1 MQTEPNN
8 EKGALQ
14 SAIRVETDEGA
25 PDFTPE
31 QWAEIK
37 GLLGGRINYELT
49 GKVSAKSIGEILDEE
64 LAEISRV

>member
-1 MQTEPNN
+1 MQTEPDN

-14 SAIRVETDEGA
+14 SATRPETDEGA

>member
-1 MQTEPNN
+1 MQTEPNS
-8 EKGALQ
+8 EEGTLQ

-37 GLLGGRINYELT
+37 DLLGRT
-49 GKVSAKSIGEILDEE
+49 G
-64 LAEISRV
+64 

>member
-8 EKGALQ
+8 EEGMLQ
-14 SAIRVETDEGA
+14 GVTQPEADEGA

>member
-1 MQTEPNN
+1 MQTEPNS
-8 EKGALQ
+8 EEGTLQ